1 VTVECLPGSTLPDE
15 LRKAGYDVI
24 ETGEGERILP
34 TAISER
40 FVAGADGE
48 LEPLTEGST
57 RPIASTVT
65 HAGIVRI
72 LKYSFSM
79 P

>member
-1 VTVECLPGSTLPDE
+1 MLATSVRTLPAE
-15 LRKAGYDVI
+15 LRQAGYDVT
-24 ETGEGERILP
+24 EMGGGERILAA
-34 TAISER
+34 AIVER
-40 FVAGADGE
+40 FVARADGE
-48 LEPLTEGST
+48 FEPLTEGST
-57 RPIASTVT
+57 RPIASTVA

>member
-1 VTVECLPGSTLPDE
+1 VTE
-15 LRKAGYDVI
+15 I
-24 ETGEGERILP
+24 GEGERILP
-34 TAISER
+34 TAIVER
-40 FVAGADGE
+40 FVCRADGA
-48 LEPLTEGST
+48 LEALTEGST
-57 RPIASTVT
+57 RPIASTVA